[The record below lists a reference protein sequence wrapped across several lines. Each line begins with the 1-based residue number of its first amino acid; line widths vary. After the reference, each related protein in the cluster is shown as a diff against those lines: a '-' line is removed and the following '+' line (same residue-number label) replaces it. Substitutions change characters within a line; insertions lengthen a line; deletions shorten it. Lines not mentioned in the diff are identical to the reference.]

1 MSLIKLVVVW
11 LVRFGFLPS
20 SAITALDK
28 AHGQTERTSC
38 SLHIPHSQ
46 LASHQ

>member
-11 LVRFGFLPS
+11 LVRLGFLPS
-20 SAITALDK
+20 SAIPALNK
-28 AHGQTERTSC
+28 ASRQTEQASC
-38 SLHIPHSQ
+38 LLHIPHSQ